1 MLSGL
6 SNLIFG
12 AGPEEAPHEAV
23 DLKTT
28 LAENEW
34 VLVDRT
40 NTSSTTTTTTS
51 SSSTLTCTARVES
64 QTPPPFSPSQ
74 VPLPSQTD
82 NVPHIIKQRD
92 HSNSSRDSQGS
103 RGSSGHVQPDHQ
115 SPWDS
120 WLVTPP
126 PCFTAGSSR
135 LETGPMENLL
145 IEHPSMSVYGP
156 RPRGSSTGADDSL
169 DSESSTEN
177 EQNRPVIHRPP
188 HRPRAVAA
196 RAGLVAAQAQ
206 AVKSMQRSHHQ
217 VTTRN
222 LRKKQLTRA
231 NQVHERFSN
240 AKALHQRKIKQPGTR
255 KQQH

>member
-40 NTSSTTTTTTS
+40 
-51 SSSTLTCTARVES
+51 R
-64 QTPPPFSPSQ
+64 
-74 VPLPSQTD
+74 
-82 NVPHIIKQRD
+82 
-92 HSNSSRDSQGS
+92 
-103 RGSSGHVQPDHQ
+103 
-115 SPWDS
+115 
-120 WLVTPP
+120 
-126 PCFTAGSSR
+126 SSR